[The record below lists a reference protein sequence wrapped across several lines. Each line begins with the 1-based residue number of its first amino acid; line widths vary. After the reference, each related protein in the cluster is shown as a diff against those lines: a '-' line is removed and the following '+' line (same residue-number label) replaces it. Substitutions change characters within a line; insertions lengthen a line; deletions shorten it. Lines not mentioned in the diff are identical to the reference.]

1 MKSAMHNS
9 AKPSV
14 YVPWA
19 KPAHVR
25 SLPNEE
31 CVSPKANNHLPTRCI
46 NETPYAKMLREEEEM
61 DFIFNVTVSAANW
74 ALLAGYLVV
83 PGTFTSLQSS
93 DQVEHVLQ
101 ANKAGRT
108 VLHTIQ
114 NPPLLSISCCLLLGG
129 LAAFAWLLHFAK
141 LRSNY
146 IWLIN
151 RLFTPISLNAAAGLL
166 TTIINVCASQRGD
179 WSVMAIVTTVATGA
193 TLIISLA
200 LLCFYKFHLLEK
212 IKRDDAVFTF
222 VLPSSR
228 PE

>member
-1 MKSAMHNS
+1 MHKPV
-9 AKPSV
+9 KPSV

-93 DQVEHVLQ
+93 DQVEHALQ

-129 LAAFAWLLHFAK
+129 LAAFGWLLHFAK

-151 RLFTPISLNAAAGLL
+151 RLFT
-166 TTIINVCASQRGD
+166 
-179 WSVMAIVTTVATGA
+179 
-193 TLIISLA
+193 
-200 LLCFYKFHLLEK
+200 
-212 IKRDDAVFTF
+212 
-222 VLPSSR
+222 
-228 PE
+228 

>member
-1 MKSAMHNS
+1 
-9 AKPSV
+9 
-14 YVPWA
+14 
-19 KPAHVR
+19 
-25 SLPNEE
+25 
-31 CVSPKANNHLPTRCI
+31 
-46 NETPYAKMLREEEEM
+46 MLREEEEI
-61 DFIFNVTVSAANW
+61 DFIFNVT

-93 DQVEHVLQ
+93 DQVEYVLQ

-166 TTIINVCASQRGD
+166 TIIINRGD

>member
-1 MKSAMHNS
+1 
-9 AKPSV
+9 
-14 YVPWA
+14 
-19 KPAHVR
+19 
-25 SLPNEE
+25 
-31 CVSPKANNHLPTRCI
+31 
-46 NETPYAKMLREEEEM
+46 MLREEEEM
-61 DFIFNVTVSAANW
+61 DFVFNITVSAANW

-93 DQVEHVLQ
+93 DQVERALQ

-114 NPPLLSISCCLLLGG
+114 NPPLLSIACCLLLGG

-166 TTIINVCASQRGD
+166 TTIINVCASQGGD

-193 TLIISLA
+193 TLTISLV

-212 IKRDDAVFTF
+212 IKQDDAVFTF
-222 VLPSSR
+222 VLPLPR
-228 PE
+228 PK

>member
-1 MKSAMHNS
+1 MHNS

-61 DFIFNVTVSAANW
+61 DFVFNVTVSAANW

-83 PGTFTSLQSS
+83 PGTFTLS
-93 DQVEHVLQ
+93 
-101 ANKAGRT
+101 KA
-108 VLHTIQ
+108 
-114 NPPLLSISCCLLLGG
+114 
-129 LAAFAWLLHFAK
+129 
-141 LRSNY
+141 
-146 IWLIN
+146 LI
-151 RLFTPISLNAAAGLL
+151 RPISLNAAAGLL

>member
-1 MKSAMHNS
+1 MHNS
-9 AKPSV
+9 AKPSF

-151 RLFTPISLNAAAGLL
+151 RLFT
-166 TTIINVCASQRGD
+166 
-179 WSVMAIVTTVATGA
+179 
-193 TLIISLA
+193 
-200 LLCFYKFHLLEK
+200 
-212 IKRDDAVFTF
+212 
-222 VLPSSR
+222 
-228 PE
+228 